1 MLGRLRSFLR
11 GTGGAT
17 WVFHLAVFSVAF
29 YVVLP
34 GGSVGLAPLLAGV
47 FSAIRV
53 EMNDYR
59 RRIERMEGERA
70 ASPADHAVTPAA
82 IGRS

>member
-1 MLGRLRSFLR
+1 MADRFRSLPH
-11 GTGGAT
+11 GTGPASWIFYFVVIGAA
-17 WVFHLAVFSVAF
+17 L
-29 YVVLP
+29 YLVLP
-34 GGSVGLAPLLAGV
+34 AGTEGLVGVLSGIL
-47 FSAIRV
+47 SAIRV

-59 RRIERMEGERA
+59 QRIERMEGERA